1 MSEFVLVPGAGGDG
15 WYWARVAEL
24 LRARGHGATAIDLP
38 AGDESA
44 GLYAYADVII
54 EAISGRGGDVVLAAH
69 SMGAFSAP
77 MAAAEVAVEALLLVA
92 PMIPATGESV
102 NDWWTT
108 TAAGRRDAPP
118 FDEVES
124 FFHDV
129 PREVVAEALARPGQ
143 EQSERPCAEPWPL
156 DAWPD
161 VPTRVLV
168 AREDRVFPYAFA
180 RDLARERL
188 GVTADTIDS
197 GHLPSLA
204 KPRELAA
211 WLDAVS

>member
-15 WYWARVAEL
+15 WYWSRVTEL
-24 LRARGHGATAIDLP
+24 LRERGHGATPIDLP
-38 AGDESA
+38 AGDEAA
-44 GLYAYADVII
+44 GLRAYADVIVA
-54 EAISGRGGDVVLAAH
+54 AIAGRGDVVLVAH

-77 MAAAEVAVEALLLVA
+77 LAAAEGEVEALLLVA

-108 TAAGRRDAPP
+108 TADGRRDAPP

-129 PREVVAEALARPGQ
+129 PEPLVAEALARPGQ
-143 EQSERPCAEPWPL
+143 EQADRPCAEPWPL

-168 AREDRVFPYAFA
+168 AREDRIFPYAFA

-188 GVTADTIDS
+188 GVEADTIDS

-204 KPRELAA
+204 RPRELAA